1 MVKIQLIEPQVG
13 YLDVSENTVFP
24 LTFSV
29 GDIRD
34 LSKRSGTYSKT
45 IQLPATNNNNLLL
58 NSYFDVNVVAGT
70 FDVTRKQKCVVLQNG
85 IAILDNCYLQL
96 LNVRDNEGL
105 IEYEVNIKNNTS
117 DFFQII
123 SNKDLT
129 DLDFS
134 DFNHTLNSTYVD
146 ASFSNTSGFK
156 YVLPYFDGNQI
167 TVSEALPC
175 FFAKD
180 IFDRIF
186 QSAGY
191 RYDWTTLTDKGIE
204 FDKLLIPYNGEGYDA
219 REQEK
224 VVANDTTLSYPDVNF
239 FTNPDGEDI
248 ILTNEVQD
256 DQSRYNPITGLY
268 TSGANF
274 LGDNQLKIVVKAS
287 GTATFT
293 NNTGADATN
302 GTADVDINYRLR
314 VIYNGVSVTNAL
326 ITKINIAPSQTV
338 LNTGSLTSDFNVVI
352 EFPISG
358 VTLGGVLGINVMSW
372 QTINQFGSFGTFT
385 AFSDYDQGIDFD
397 FIEMTIEPT
406 ALNLYSGINI
416 NVNQYIPKKIK
427 QSEFIKSLFQMYNLY
442 ADIDPD
448 DSNLLVLN
456 TRDDFYD
463 NGIVKDWTK
472 KLAKNL
478 EIQTQFL
485 PDVSNKKYLLTY
497 KKDSDQTNELYFKNV
512 NEVYGQQEYIFD
524 SEFVRDT
531 QTNEITFS
539 PTPYAINDNNLA
551 LSYITGKKPKNNIRV
566 LYDGGLVTGGEYYL
580 NDFVDNDG
588 ILENT
593 YPLAI
598 HFDNHLTPSFD
609 LNFGVCDFYF
619 TQLTSLTNN
628 NLYNLHW
635 RRTLGQINA
644 GKLVTA
650 YFNLNELDINTLR
663 LSDKIQVGN
672 TLFNINKIIDYDA
685 NSDSLTKVEL
695 MTIDADVLLTPF
707 ITRNVRDLS
716 RTNFAITE
724 RLPNNVV
731 TGLAQ
736 VSGNNNNT
744 DNGVVLGDGN
754 QVYDALVI
762 GDNNIG
768 KGIIVGQNNVVPDQF
783 QNAVIVGQGKE
794 VRYENAVTSENVD
807 TEILYVED
815 TVTDLN
821 HTLRTTN
828 ATTTTIYSFT
838 PDDGVYLIETFVNAY
853 RSSTGDSMGVKGFA
867 VFKVIA
873 GVVTQVS
880 TTDTVRKSNFPASVT
895 VLLNTDGTI
904 IRVQVTGLAGATIDW
919 NTNIKIYS

>member
-13 YLDVSENTVFP
+13 YLDVNENTVFP
-24 LTFSV
+24 LNFSV

-34 LSKRSGTYSKT
+34 LSKRSGTFSKT
-45 IQLPATNNNNLLL
+45 IQLPSTNNNNLLL
-58 NSYFDVNVVAGT
+58 NTYFDVNVVAGT
-70 FDVTRKQKCVVLQNG
+70 FDVTLKQKCIVIQNG
-85 IAILDNCYLQL
+85 VAILDNCYLQL
-96 LNVRDNEGL
+96 LNVRNNDGL

-123 SNKDLT
+123 NNKELT

-134 DFNHTLNSTYVD
+134 DFNHTLDSTYVD
-146 ASFSNTSGFK
+146 ASFTNTSGFK

-167 TVSEALPC
+167 TVDNALPC

-256 DQSRYNPITGLY
+256 DQNRYNPVTGLY
-268 TSGANF
+268 TAGAN
-274 LGDNQLKIVVKAS
+274 LYGDNQLKIVVKAS
-287 GTATFT
+287 GTATFA
-293 NNTGADATN
+293 NNTGSTATM
-302 GTADVDINYRLR
+302 GTADFDINYNCRI
-314 VIYNGVSVTNAL
+314 IYNGVAITNGQF
-326 ITKINIAPSQTV
+326 TKINIPPSTAI
-338 LNTGSLTSDFNVVI
+338 LNGGSLTSDFNVII
-352 EFPISG
+352 EFPISSIA
-358 VTLGGVLGINVMSW
+358 LNGVLGINVMSW
-372 QTINQFGSFGTFT
+372 QSVNQFGSFGTFG
-385 AFSDYDQGIDFD
+385 AFSDYDQSIDFT
-397 FIEMTIEPT
+397 FIEMSIEPT
-406 ALNLYSGINI
+406 SLNVYSGIDI
-416 NVNQYIPKKIK
+416 YVNQYLPKKIK

-442 ADIDPD
+442 ADIDPN

-531 QTNEITFS
+531 QTNELVFS

-566 LYDGGLVTGGEYYL
+566 LYDGGLVAGGEYYL

-685 NSDSLTKVEL
+685 NSENLTKVEL

-707 ITRNVRDLS
+707 ITRDVKNLS
-716 RTNFAITE
+716 RTNFAVTE
-724 RLPNNVV
+724 RLPNNVIR
-731 TGLAQ
+731 GNAQ
-736 VSGNNNNT
+736 VTGNNNSI
-744 DNGVVLGDGN
+744 DNGVVLGNGN
-754 QVYDALVI
+754 QVHDAIVL
-762 GDNNIG
+762 GNNNIG
-768 KGIIVGQNNVVPDQF
+768 KGIIVGQNNIVPDQF

-794 VRYENAVTSENVD
+794 VRYENAVTSENID
-807 TEILYVED
+807 TENLYVQNIINQ
-815 TVTDLN
+815 LSS
-821 HTLRTTN
+821 TLRTTT
-828 ATTTTIYSFT
+828 ATTTTIYEFT
-838 PDDGVYLIETFVNAY
+838 PENGVYLIETFTNAY

-867 VFKVIA
+867 VFKVIS

-880 TTDTVRKSNFPASVT
+880 TTDTIRKSNFPASVT
-895 VLLNTDGTI
+895 ILINTDGTV
-904 IRVQVTGLAGATIDW
+904 IRVRVTGLASATIDW